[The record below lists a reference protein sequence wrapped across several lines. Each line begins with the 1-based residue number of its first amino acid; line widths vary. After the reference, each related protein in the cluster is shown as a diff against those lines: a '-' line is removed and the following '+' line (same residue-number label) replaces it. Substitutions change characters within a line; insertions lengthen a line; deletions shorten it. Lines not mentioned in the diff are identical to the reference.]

1 MPARVHRSFTV
12 DLGSSLCVLLA
23 TTLGCSVGARFDDRD
38 DAAGLMGSTGGGA
51 TETDSDAVPAGSSD
65 GEGNG
70 GSSSGSD
77 GDGGSSSGFEDDH
90 AYQKDIRIPASGVS
104 GTEDLVDF
112 PVFVSLSD
120 ADLHDRAQEDGCDI
134 AFFQGSTAL
143 DFELER
149 FEVEHDAAQAKLAA
163 WVRVPSLAATQDTVI
178 SLRYGLPCGS
188 YEDPIGVWGADYE
201 LVWHMSSSADSQ
213 VSDSTINGFD
223 GTLLGGPVIVDGKL
237 GGSLVLDGVDDR
249 VEGPLASELGV
260 HGSAAR
266 TFSVWASVQNYDATT
281 WGSIFG
287 IGRMGGGCCLYNGF
301 GINRGSNT
309 LSFSVG
315 GEWIQ
320 NANWSIFAD
329 GTGFDEWAYYAAV
342 YDGDLGLR
350 IHANGQLIEEVTLDA
365 PLDTLDTSP
374 LRLPYADDYIIGGP
388 RDEMRISRRVRSD
401 DWITTEFANQNDP
414 ESFYEVGPEL
424 AFPSSAHGRE
434 ARELEHS
441 VDLAPVEVHRQ

>member
-1 MPARVHRSFTV
+1 MSASVRRSFTV
-12 DLGSSLCVLLA
+12 DLASPLCALLA
-23 TTLGCSVGARFDDRD
+23 TMLGCSEGKLYGQHG
-38 DAAGLMGSTGGGA
+38 DAVELMGSTGVDA
-51 TETDSDAVPAGSSD
+51 TEADSGPLPGQSSDAEGSEGSSND
-65 GEGNG
+65 GESTEGK
-70 GSSSGSD
+70 GSD
-77 GDGGSSSGFEDDH
+77 EDSSGFEDDH
-90 AYQKDIRIPASGVS
+90 AYQKHITIPASGVS

-120 ADLHDRAQEDGCDI
+120 ADLYERTQEDGCDI
-134 AFFQGSTAL
+134 AFYEGSTAL

-149 FEVEHDAAQAKLAA
+149 FEVDHHAAQAELVA

-188 YEDPIGVWGADYE
+188 YEDPIAVWGADYE

-223 GTLLGGPVIVDGKL
+223 GALHGGPVIEDGKL

-249 VEGPLASELGV
+249 VQGPFASELGV
-260 HGSAAR
+260 HGSAPR

-287 IGRMGGGCCLYNGF
+287 IGRMGGGCCLYNGY
-301 GINRGSNT
+301 GITRGSDT

-320 NANWSIFAD
+320 NANWSIFDD

-342 YDGDLGLR
+342 YDGDVGLR

-374 LRLPYADDYIIGGP
+374 LLLPYAENYIIGGP
-388 RDEMRISRRVRSD
+388 RDEMRISKRTRSD
-401 DWITTEFANQNDP
+401 EWIMTEFTNQNDP
-414 ESFYEVGPEL
+414 ESFYEVGPEV
-424 AFPSSAHGRE
+424 AVP
-434 ARELEHS
+434 
-441 VDLAPVEVHRQ
+441 